1 MNSSLLRKAAPV
13 LATSLLLTA
22 CGGGGDSSGSGSR
35 PLGSANRET
44 AVTDAI
50 SMSVDGSLAAGLS
63 GYYMPASIQGTTTP
77 TLPRVSL
84 RYLAGLLEQPSGTP
98 SASAALATSAGVAIA
113 STVETT
119 DCLEGGTVS
128 LTSNVGSAVWSYS
141 NCADGEGFVLNGQI
155 SGEQVDEDSYAGEF
169 TNFRITY
176 PGDQTVVINGR
187 LINSSNATISELE
200 VPSLSISMAD
210 IFGVTLRNYL
220 IRFTDEGSD
229 TRIDAR
235 GEMKASGAV
244 SYHIRFDN
252 TALDPDQAPFYLT
265 EGADY
270 PYTGKLEIIDTQS
283 SARITIDTINDLQVV
298 VTYFIGGL
306 TELVWKDW
314 SDLMGSP
321 L

>member
-22 CGGGGDSSGSGSR
+22 CGGGGDSSGSR

-50 SMSVDGSLAAGLS
+50 SMSIDGSLAAGLS
-63 GYYMPASIQGTTTP
+63 GYYMPASTQGTATP

-84 RYLAGLLEQPSGTP
+84 RYLATLVEQPSGTP
-98 SASAALATSAGVAIA
+98 SASAALAMPAGVAIA

-128 LTSNVGSAVWSYS
+128 LTSNVDSAVWSYS
-141 NCADGEGFVLNGQI
+141 NCADGGGIVLNGQI
-155 SGEQVDEDSYAGEF
+155 SGQQLDEDSYAGEF

-176 PGDQTVVINGR
+176 PGEQTVVVNGR

-229 TRIDAR
+229 TRIDAY

-252 TALDPDQAPFYLT
+252 TAVDPDQAPFYLT
-265 EGADY
+265 EGDVY
-270 PYTGKLEIIDTQS
+270 PYTGKLEITDTQS
-283 SARITIDTINDLQVV
+283 SARITIDAVSNLQVL

-306 TELVWKDW
+306 TEPVWEDW
-314 SDLMGSP
+314 SSL